1 MLTELGRREIACRA
15 RNRNLTA
22 PNGGLF
28 KIKVA
33 TPGPKRF
40 ILSPPDP
47 LSIAAMQPLQKTPL
61 IQKILTLPNYQFW
74 ALNSFGW
81 AGYGF
86 FVALSAIFWDRHLGL
101 QIAYTVMSVASG
113 LLLSLWLRGFF
124 KRIWAKEAIERGL
137 YSLLAVICVTA
148 IWSYVKMEV
157 FFLLNKDMDNSRNLF
172 EYLGWYTYSFFIF
185 LSWAALYFSLKY
197 YRMLQAEKE
206 KTLKAQAMAHEAQLK
221 MLRYQLNPHFL
232 FNTLNAIST
241 LILEKETATANG
253 MVTELSKFLRYSLDN
268 NPMQKV
274 TLSQEVETLELYL
287 GIEKLR
293 FEERL
298 NMHFSISDSARSALI
313 PSLLMQPLI
322 ENAIKYAIAKSP
334 TGGTI
339 TLDADVLH
347 SQLSIQLT
355 DDGPGIANMA
365 VALRERLEGEQGGVG
380 LANTR
385 ERLHE
390 LYGDTHSF
398 ELHNIEP
405 HGLRITIRI
414 PYSCIERSAAA

>member
-1 MLTELGRREIACRA
+1 
-15 RNRNLTA
+15 
-22 PNGGLF
+22 
-28 KIKVA
+28 
-33 TPGPKRF
+33 
-40 ILSPPDP
+40 
-47 LSIAAMQPLQKTPL
+47 MQPLNQQPL
-61 IQKILTLPNYQFW
+61 VQKILTQPNYQFW
-74 ALNSFGW
+74 ALNLFGW

-86 FVALSAIFWDRHLGL
+86 FVALSAIFWDRHFGMQVAYTLLSVTTGLMLSLGL
-101 QIAYTVMSVASG
+101 REFFKKIWNMNA
-113 LLLSLWLRGFF
+113 LLRG
-124 KRIWAKEAIERGL
+124 I
-137 YSLLAVICVTA
+137 YSLLAVIVTTGL
-148 IWSYVKMEV
+148 WSYLKMEV
-157 FFLLNKDMDNSRNLF
+157 FFYLNQDMKTDRSLY

-274 TLSQEVETLELYL
+274 TLAQEVETLKLYL

-298 NMHFSISDSARSALI
+298 NIHFRISESARNAHI
-313 PSLLMQPLI
+313 PNLLLQPLI

-334 TGGTI
+334 NGGTI
-339 TLDADVLH
+339 ELDADVLH
-347 SQLSIQLT
+347 NQLSIQLT
-355 DDGPGIANMA
+355 DDGPGIADIP
-365 VALRERLEGEQGGVG
+365 VALRERAEGQHGGVG

-390 LYGDTHSF
+390 LYGAAHSF
-398 ELHNIEP
+398 ELENIEP

-414 PYSCIERSAAA
+414 PYSSTERSKAA

>member
-1 MLTELGRREIACRA
+1 
-15 RNRNLTA
+15 
-22 PNGGLF
+22 
-28 KIKVA
+28 
-33 TPGPKRF
+33 
-40 ILSPPDP
+40 
-47 LSIAAMQPLQKTPL
+47 MQPIEQQPL
-61 IQKILTLPNYQFW
+61 IKKILTLPNYQFW
-74 ALNSFGW
+74 ALNIFGW
-81 AGYGF
+81 TGYGF

-101 QIAYTVMSVASG
+101 QVAYTLMSVTSG
-113 LLLSLWLRGFF
+113 LVLSLWLRSYF
-124 KRIWAKEAIERGL
+124 KRIWAKEAIIRGL
-137 YSLLAVICVTA
+137 YSLGAVICVTA
-148 IWSYVKMEV
+148 IWSFVKMEV
-157 FFLLNKDMDNSRNLF
+157 FFVLNEDMETKRSLF

-197 YRMLQAEKE
+197 YRMLQVEKE

-241 LILEKETATANG
+241 LILEKETKTANG

-274 TLSQEVETLELYL
+274 TLSQEVETLQLYL

-298 NMHFSISDSARSALI
+298 NISFTISDSARNALI

-334 TGGTI
+334 NGGTI
-339 TLDADVLH
+339 ALDADVLH
-347 SQLSIQLT
+347 NQLSIQLT
-355 DDGPGIANMA
+355 DNGPGIDDMA
-365 VALRERLEGEQGGVG
+365 VALRERLEGEHGGVG

-385 ERLHE
+385 ERLKAV
-390 LYGDTHSF
+390 YGPAHSF
-398 ELHNIEP
+398 ELENIQP

-414 PYSCIERSAAA
+414 PFTSTERSIAA

>member
-1 MLTELGRREIACRA
+1 
-15 RNRNLTA
+15 
-22 PNGGLF
+22 
-28 KIKVA
+28 
-33 TPGPKRF
+33 
-40 ILSPPDP
+40 
-47 LSIAAMQPLQKTPL
+47 MQPLNQQSL
-61 IQKILTLPNYQFW
+61 VQKILNQPNYQFW
-74 ALNSFGW
+74 ALNLFGW

-101 QIAYTVMSVASG
+101 QAAYTLMSVTTG
-113 LLLSLWLRGFF
+113 LVLSLGLREFFKKIWNLNAILRG
-124 KRIWAKEAIERGL
+124 I
-137 YSLLAVICVTA
+137 YSLLAVIVITG
-148 IWSYVKMEV
+148 IWSFVKMEV
-157 FFLLNKDMDNSRNLF
+157 FFYLNKDMESSRSLY

-241 LILEKETATANG
+241 LILEKETVTANG

-274 TLSQEVETLELYL
+274 TLAQEVETLKLYL

-298 NMHFSISDSARSALI
+298 NINFRISESARNAHI
-313 PSLLMQPLI
+313 PNLLLQPLI

-334 TGGTI
+334 NGGTI
-339 TLDADVLH
+339 ELDADVLH
-347 SQLSIQLT
+347 NQLSIQLS
-355 DDGPGIANMA
+355 DDGPGIADIP
-365 VALRERLEGEQGGVG
+365 VAMRDRIEGQHGGVG

-390 LYGDTHSF
+390 LYGAAHSF
-398 ELHNIEP
+398 ELENIEP
-405 HGLRITIRI
+405 RGLRITIRI
-414 PYSCIERSAAA
+414 PYSSTERSKAA

>member
-1 MLTELGRREIACRA
+1 
-15 RNRNLTA
+15 
-22 PNGGLF
+22 
-28 KIKVA
+28 
-33 TPGPKRF
+33 
-40 ILSPPDP
+40 
-47 LSIAAMQPLQKTPL
+47 MQPLHQQPL
-61 IQKILTLPNYQFW
+61 VQKILNQPNYQFW
-74 ALNSFGW
+74 ALNVFGW

-101 QIAYTVMSVASG
+101 QVAYTLMSVLSG
-113 LLLSLWLRGFF
+113 MLLSVWLRSYY
-124 KRIWAKEAIERGL
+124 KRIWPKDVIVRGI
-137 YSLLAVICVTA
+137 YSLLAVIAATA
-148 IWSYVKMEV
+148 VWSFLKMEV
-157 FFLLNKDMDNSRNLF
+157 FFALNQDIDYKRSLF

-197 YRMLQAEKE
+197 YRMLQQEKE

-241 LILEKETATANG
+241 LILEKQTATANG

-274 TLSQEVETLELYL
+274 TLAQEVETLQLYL

-298 NMHFSISDSARSALI
+298 KMEFTISDAARNALI
-313 PSLLMQPLI
+313 PNLLMQPLI

-339 TLDADVLH
+339 WLDADVLH
-347 SQLSIQLT
+347 NQLSIQLS
-355 DDGPGIANMA
+355 DNGPGISDIQS
-365 VALRERLEGEQGGVG
+365 ALRPRNEGEHGGVG

-385 ERLHE
+385 ERLQE
-390 LYGDTHSF
+390 LYGQAHGF
-398 ELHNIEP
+398 ELENIHP

-414 PYSCIERSAAA
+414 PFSSTERSKAA